1 MNNTVTSKLA
11 ALGVAL
17 LMNSFLL
24 GGVAYVF
31 NSEAQADTQ
40 AFTLAQSMDPSMDQS
55 RTFTQTDAV

>member
-1 MNNTVTSKLA
+1 MNHTVTSKLA

-31 NSEAQADTQ
+31 NSEAQANTTVLSVAQVSAPTQ
-40 AFTLAQSMDPSMDQS
+40 TLA
-55 RTFTQTDAV
+55 V

>member
-1 MNNTVTSKLA
+1 MNNQITSKIA

-31 NSEAQADTQ
+31 NTEAQ
-40 AFTLAQSMDPSMDQS
+40 LN
-55 RTFTQTDAV
+55 TQTLSLADASPPAQALAGAHTVAV

>member
-1 MNNTVTSKLA
+1 MNNQITSKLA

-31 NSEAQADTQ
+31 NSEAQVDTQ
-40 AFTLAQSMDPSMDQS
+40 NLSLAQIASPVQTGAPSL
-55 RTFTQTDAV
+55 TDAA

>member
-1 MNNTVTSKLA
+1 MNNQITSKIA

-31 NSEAQADTQ
+31 NTEAQ
-40 AFTLAQSMDPSMDQS
+40 LN
-55 RTFTQTDAV
+55 TQTLSLADASAPAQALAGAHTVAV

>member
-1 MNNTVTSKLA
+1 MNNTVTSKIA

-40 AFTLAQSMDPSMDQS
+40 ALTLAQSMDQN
-55 RTFTQTDAV
+55 TTLTQTGTV